1 MSWKKVTT
9 TSLTLD
15 DIVFENRNRAYG
27 AYDLRASY
35 EGHLMRALVLAPLLL
50 ITLII
55 LPVMINQLTNLLLPE
70 TNILENA
77 IGLPPPQTILSEKDL
92 VILLEKPSAPPL
104 PPNINTKKNVP
115 LKPVPDDKLN
125 KTEELT
131 TAAMLEDA
139 VAGPV
144 TLEGTDLPPAEVSL
158 GGEGGTGLSSEVP
171 TGPENE
177 IFITVEQM
185 PEFPGGLAALMKH
198 ISKHLRYPRS
208 AAERGISGVV
218 YVGFVIDPQGKVT
231 QVEVLKGIDHALD
244 EEAVRVISKLPDWKP
259 GRQSGRNVS
268 VRYSFPI
275 RYAIEKQGK

>member
-1 MSWKKVTT
+1 MEKVTT
-9 TSLTLD
+9 ASLTLD

-55 LPVMINQLTNLLLPE
+55 FPVMINQLTKLLLPE
-70 TNILENA
+70 TNILEKA

-92 VILLEKPSAPPL
+92 VILLEKPSAPL
-104 PPNINTKKNVP
+104 PPQNTNTQKYVP
-115 LKPVPDDKLN
+115 YKPVPDDQLN

-139 VAGPV
+139 VAGPI
-144 TLEGTDLPPAEVSL
+144 TLEGTGTDLPPVEAAI
-158 GGEGGTGLSSEVP
+158 GGEGGTGLSSQMVAE
-171 TGPENE
+171 PENK
-177 IFITVEQM
+177 IFIAVEQM
-185 PEFPGGLAALMKH
+185 PEFPGGQAALMKF

-208 AAERGISGVV
+208 AVEKGITGLV
-218 YVGFVIDPQGKVT
+218 YVTFVIDPAGKVT
-231 QVEVLKGIDHALD
+231 QIEVLKGIDPACD

-275 RYAIEKQGK
+275 RYAM

>member
-1 MSWKKVTT
+1 MEEVTT
-9 TSLTLD
+9 ASLTLD

-35 EGHLMRALVLAPLLL
+35 ESHLMRALVLAPLLL

-55 LPVMINQLTNLLLPE
+55 MPVMINQLTKLLLPE
-70 TNILENA
+70 ELLIDVA
-77 IGLPPPQTILSEKDL
+77 RGLPPPQTILDKDDF
-92 VILLEKPSAPPL
+92 VILLEKPSTP
-104 PPNINTKKNVP
+104 PPNTNTKKYVP
-115 LKPVPDDKLN
+115 FKAVPDDELN

-144 TLEGTDLPPAEVSL
+144 TLEGTGTDLPPAEAVFT
-158 GGEGGTGLSSEVP
+158 GESGTGLSSEV
-171 TGPENE
+171 TAEPENK
-177 IFITVEQM
+177 IFIAVEQM
-185 PEFPGGLAALMKH
+185 PEFPGGQAAMMRF
-198 ISKHLRYPRS
+198 ISKHLHYPRS
-208 AAERGISGVV
+208 AADKGIGGVV

-231 QVEVLKGIDHALD
+231 QVEVLKGIDQALD

-275 RYAIEKQGK
+275 RYSVEK